1 MDKYLKEY
9 LANGSTKERE
19 HTSERI
25 ELCRNCGGTGL
36 ADDAGLL
43 TVRKVT
49 CQVCKGSGRIDKTI
63 RVNVTIKPYE
73 PCRD

>member
-9 LANGSTKERE
+9 LRNGSTKER
-19 HTSERI
+19 ERI